1 MLANRRIIAGCSFRY
16 PLTRSSCA
24 RWSTT
29 ADCIC
34 AFPQIY
40 FAWLDAANWTIWCID
55 FFKRSKGI
63 LPFSGKGTDRF
74 LCLKFSISLNPKLKF
89 QIWKIEIY
97 DSNTIIC
104 TIIVQNISQLSSSL
118 ERFSNSS
125 DFYPLLP
132 SLLEVKPGE
141 PRDTIS
147 HISFELRSKCT
158 IPIPFFPFP
167 PPFRDIK
174 RDVREIHPTLNTL
187 SLIAERTLPNRRF
200 IIARVAITWHHG
212 CWDAPAMTTL
222 R

>member
-104 TIIVQNISQLSSSL
+104 IIIVQNISQLSSSL

-125 DFYPLLP
+125 DFYPLPPTSFFVGSKTRRTTRYDLTYFLRATFQVYDP
-132 SLLEVKPGE
+132 YSIFSL
-141 PRDTIS
+141 S
-147 HISFELRSKCT
+147 S
-158 IPIPFFPFP
+158 PFS
-167 PPFRDIK
+167 RYK
-174 RDVREIHPTLNTL
+174 TRCSRNT
-187 SLIAERTLPNRRF
+187 P
-200 IIARVAITWHHG
+200 
-212 CWDAPAMTTL
+212 DA
-222 R
+222 